1 MQPPSLLAAFTLT
14 KKHQSEHQRMVQ
26 DDCSAVLFL
35 LRPVGKAEMSGA
47 GVLRAFANSSF
58 ASRIT
63 GCHATDTNSIISVA
77 EPSSH
82 KQTEHSGPGAHSRSD
97 VACTRRCATIR
108 NGTLPTHRVLEY
120 SVAQRS
126 QLATRR
132 ASTQVHRST
141 RREARLRRRLGL
153 LLGRRLRCGRR
164 LLRSL

>member
-82 KQTEHSGPGAHSRSD
+82 KQTEHSGP
-97 VACTRRCATIR
+97 ACTRRCATIR

>member
-63 GCHATDTNSIISVA
+63 GCHTTDTNSIISVNRA
-77 EPSSH
+77 LTNKRNTAALALIADQTSH
-82 KQTEHSGPGAHSRSD
+82 ALGAVQQYVTARS
-97 VACTRRCATIR
+97 
-108 NGTLPTHRVLEY
+108 LPTEY
-120 SVAQRS
+120 SSTAQPVGRSSLSAEYPIDRPEERLAFDPDLGFSSGEGFGAVAACS
-126 QLATRR
+126 G
-132 ASTQVHRST
+132 V
-141 RREARLRRRLGL
+141 
-153 LLGRRLRCGRR
+153 
-164 LLRSL
+164 